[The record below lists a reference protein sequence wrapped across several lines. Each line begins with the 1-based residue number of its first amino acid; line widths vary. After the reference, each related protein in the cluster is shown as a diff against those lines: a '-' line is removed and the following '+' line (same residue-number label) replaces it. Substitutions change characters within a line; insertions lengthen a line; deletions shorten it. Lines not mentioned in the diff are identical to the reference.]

1 MTFTGAEMP
10 NRALQFS
17 GTCSVA
23 GSICRQWSDLSTS
36 VEALWVL
43 WLEGKFV
50 LGNGDNSLAIA
61 T

>member
-10 NRALQFS
+10 SRALQFS

-23 GSICRQWSDLSTS
+23 GSICRQWSDLYTS

-43 WLEGKFV
+43 WLEGKFDF
-50 LGNGDNSLAIA
+50 G
-61 T
+61 